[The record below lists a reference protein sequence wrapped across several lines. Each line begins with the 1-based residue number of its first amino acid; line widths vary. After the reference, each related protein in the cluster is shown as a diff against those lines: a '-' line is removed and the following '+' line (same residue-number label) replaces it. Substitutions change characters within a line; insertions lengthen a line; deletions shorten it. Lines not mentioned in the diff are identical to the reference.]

1 MFISDNVLIITI
13 IRIKYTV
20 KHERTVKKYPSRI
33 KGGTDRRN
41 ILLLFVEGVKLLDLF
56 FDLAYILVVV

>member
-1 MFISDNVLIITI
+1 MFISDTVLIITI

-20 KHERTVKKYPSRI
+20 KYERTVKKHPSRLLC
-33 KGGTDRRN
+33 GTDRRN

>member
-1 MFISDNVLIITI
+1 MFISDTVLIITI

-20 KHERTVKKYPSRI
+20 KYEITVKKRPSRI